1 MRKAIVLLLAL
12 AVLLGLASGPLWAA
26 PIEIS
31 WWHAMT
37 GVNGERI
44 NKFSADFNASQT
56 KYHVTATY
64 KGTYTEAM
72 NAVIAAFRANQ
83 QPEIVQVFEV
93 GTQSMMMSGA
103 IYPVYQLMT
112 DTGHNVDWSGF
123 IQPVLSYY
131 FTTDNHLLSLPFNS
145 STPILYYNI
154 DAFTKAGLKGPPKTW
169 QQMDEYVNKLTAS
182 GQKCAYTTSWQTW
195 VHLENYTALHGL
207 WFATEDNGFKSLDAK
222 LEFNNPVV
230 VKHFE
235 LLQRWVKEG
244 AMSYEGRGATPDPA
258 FSSGKCAMQTGS
270 SANFGNYTRDSKF
283 KWAAAPL
290 PIETGY
296 PIRNSTIGGAT
307 LWVLKGHSQ
316 AENEGTAAF
325 LNYLA
330 SVPVQVFWHE
340 ATGYVPITLAAYD
353 QAKKDGYYK
362 ANPVQEI
369 AIEQL
374 TRVKPTPVSRGLRLG
389 NLVQIRDVMDEES
402 ENIWSGK
409 KTAQQGLDD
418 MVRRGNELLRQF
430 QQMQKQ

>member
-1 MRKAIVLLLAL
+1 
-12 AVLLGLASGPLWAA
+12 
-26 PIEIS
+26 
-31 WWHAMT
+31 
-37 GVNGERI
+37 
-44 NKFSADFNASQT
+44 
-56 KYHVTATY
+56 
-64 KGTYTEAM
+64 M